1 MVVAVGLQ
9 RRSMIVRLT
18 FTVVGVLLML
28 GPPYALVFAKLT
40 ARFQP
45 EMIAAVELASVV
57 VGFVLLYL
65 GLRERKSST

>member
-1 MVVAVGLQ
+1 MGAARLQ
-9 RRSMIVRLT
+9 ARSMIPQLALA
-18 FTVVGVLLML
+18 VVGVLLML
-28 GPPYALVFAKLT
+28 GPPYVLVFAKLT

-45 EMIAAVELASVV
+45 ETIAALELASVV